1 MTLFL
6 VFYGLLLM
14 NVIAF
19 LAYGLDKLKAVRHW
33 RRIPEAVLLSFSFLG
48 GSVGSLM
55 AMSLFRH
62 KTQQSLFRIMVPLFL
77 FIHLVLIG
85 WYVCRWFEHV

>member
-1 MTLFL
+1 MLFFA
-6 VFYGLLLM
+6 FYGILLM

-33 RRIPEAVLLSFSFLG
+33 HRIPEAVLLSLSFFG

-62 KTQQSLFRIMVPLFL
+62 KTQHLNFRLLVPLFL
-77 FIHLVLIG
+77 VIQLVGLG
-85 WYVCRWFEHV
+85 WYVFRWFEQV

>member
-1 MTLFL
+1 MLFF

-19 LAYGLDKLKAVRHW
+19 LVYGLDKLKAVHHW
-33 RRIPEAVLLSFSFLG
+33 RRIPEAVLLSLSFLG
-48 GSVGSLM
+48 GSAGSLM

-62 KTQQSLFRIMVPLFL
+62 KTQHMNFRLLVPLFL
-77 FIHLVLIG
+77 VIQLVGLG
-85 WYVCRWFEHV
+85 WYAWRWFEHV